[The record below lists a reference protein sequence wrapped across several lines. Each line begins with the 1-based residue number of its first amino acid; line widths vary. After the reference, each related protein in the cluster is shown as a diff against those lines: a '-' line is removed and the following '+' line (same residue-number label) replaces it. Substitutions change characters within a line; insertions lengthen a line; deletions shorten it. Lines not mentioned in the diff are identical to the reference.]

1 MTVVLADLLSDRES
15 GDGEHERVLDAALS
29 AFLDF
34 GIRRTSMGEI
44 AKRSAISPATL
55 YRRFAGKDDVV
66 WAVGRREARQL
77 ILLVDREVDP
87 AAPAE
92 DQVVSM
98 FVAFLQGLRNN
109 RLLSRLLATEPEVV
123 LPLLT
128 IHGGPALQLGRA
140 YLADFI
146 RRLQEQGQ
154 VRRFDP
160 DPVAEMV
167 ARVALSMALTPQ
179 TCIPV
184 DDERAARD
192 FARQHVAA
200 VLGVT
205 GSGSSGSRSPSGTP

>member
-1 MTVVLADLLSDRES
+1 
-15 GDGEHERVLDAALS
+15 
-29 AFLDF
+29 
-34 GIRRTSMGEI
+34 
-44 AKRSAISPATL
+44 L

-77 ILLVDREVDP
+77 IRLVDREVDP

-98 FVAFLQGLRNN
+98 FVAFLQGLRHN
-109 RLLSRLLATEPEVV
+109 RLLTRLLATEPEVV

-128 IHGGPALQLGRA
+128 IHGGPVLLLGRA

-154 VRRFDP
+154 VRAFDP

-200 VLGVT
+200 VLGIT
-205 GSGSSGSRSPSGTP
+205 SSGSPASRSRSGTP